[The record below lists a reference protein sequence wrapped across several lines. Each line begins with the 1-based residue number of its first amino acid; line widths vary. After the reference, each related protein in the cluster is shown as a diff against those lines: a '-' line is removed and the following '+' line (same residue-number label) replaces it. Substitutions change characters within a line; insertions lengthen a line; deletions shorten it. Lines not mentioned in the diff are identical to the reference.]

1 MNNDY
6 ETRDSFDI
14 REFFQQ
20 IKKYFWAMILSMV
33 IAGGAGYLISAF
45 WITPEYESAITMIVN
60 TNQTNTT
67 YVTNDNITSAQ
78 NLVSTYSVIIKSNT
92 VLDQVIE
99 KLGLGMTYNDL
110 EDHVYVNAVDDT
122 QVMRIAVR
130 NSNPQLAEEIVNEIA
145 EVSPEIIVDTVEAG
159 SCKVISKAMTS
170 NNPVTPNVMKNTLLM
185 AAAGLL
191 VSIIAIVLNSL
202 FSVKRLVDDNDIQK
216 YIDGNKKNNFSLSN
230 VIFDFINK
238 FANFLDNSF

>member
-14 REFFQQ
+14 RELFQQ
-20 IKKYFWAMILSMV
+20 IKKYFWIMILSMV

-99 KLGLGMTYNDL
+99 KLGLDMTYNDL

-185 AAAGLL
+185 VAAGLL

-216 YIDGNKKNNFSLSN
+216 YIELP
-230 VIFDFINK
+230 VIGVIPEIEGADK
-238 FANFLDNSF
+238 

>member
-216 YIDGNKKNNFSLSN
+216 YIGLP
-230 VIFDFINK
+230 VIGVIPEIEGADK
-238 FANFLDNSF
+238 